1 MEEITRRLEV
11 LSSSEE
17 DITCRT
23 FIFRDEDHTLGNAL
37 RYIISQNPD
46 VEYCGYSVPHPSIH
60 DINFRIQTKG
70 VPATDVLRKGLEDLQ
85 KLCEHMKSTFKDEW
99 KNYKNEKMDEIEQT
113 ISDMDA

>member
-1 MEEITRRLEV
+1 MEESTRRLEV

-23 FIFRDEDHTLGNAL
+23 FIFRNEDHTFGNAL
-37 RYIISQNPD
+37 RYIISKNPE

-70 VPATDVLRKGLEDLQ
+70 AAATDVLKKGLEDLQ
-85 KLCEHMKSTFKDEW
+85 TLCDHMKTTFESALKD
-99 KNYKNEKMDEIEQT
+99 YKETKKDDIERVLEE
-113 ISDMDA
+113 MDA